1 MRHGRKKEREKR
13 RRTDATI
20 VKTKGMEK
28 EWNLWKNKG
37 SNRPQRAPF
46 DKRCTNA
53 PTNGQVLQRMARE
66 HLGKKRRELD
76 G

>member
-1 MRHGRKKEREKR
+1 MRHGRKKERENKK
-13 RRTDATI
+13 RTDAII

-37 SNRPQRAPF
+37 SNRPQR
-46 DKRCTNA
+46 CTNA

-66 HLGKKRRELD
+66 HL
-76 G
+76 

>member
-1 MRHGRKKEREKR
+1 MKHGRKKEREKR

-20 VKTKGMEK
+20 VKKRMKWVGAPVEKGAATDRRGMPIK
-28 EWNLWKNKG
+28 
-37 SNRPQRAPF
+37 
-46 DKRCTNA
+46 KRCTNA